1 MASIIGKTALVTGG
15 SRRIGAAIARTLH
28 SAGMNLALHY
38 RTAAVEAAAL
48 QEELNARRSASVLL
62 LQAELQDTAILPQ
75 LIEQTIVRW
84 GRLDLLVNNA
94 ACFYATP
101 LGTATEA
108 QWDELLGSNLKAP
121 FFLAQAAAPYLQSVN
136 GAIINVVDIYA
147 QRPLDGHP
155 IYCAAKAGLA
165 MLTQALAR
173 ELAPRVRVNGV
184 APGAILWPQTASSE
198 VQKTQTLSRVALQR
212 QGDPEDIAR
221 TLLFLV
227 RDGDYITGQIIAVD
241 GGRTLFM

>member
-1 MASIIGKTALVTGG
+1 LASIIGKTALLTGG

-28 SAGMNLALHY
+28 GAGMNLALHY
-38 RTAAVEAAAL
+38 RTSAAEAAAL

-62 LQAELQDTAILPQ
+62 LQAELRDTALLPS
-75 LIEQTIVRW
+75 LIEQTVARW

-101 LGTATEA
+101 LVSATEA

-121 FFLAQAAAPYLQSVN
+121 FFLAQAAAPYLQRVN

-173 ELAPRVRVNGV
+173 ELAPRARVNGV

-198 VQKTQTLSRVALQR
+198 VQQAQTLSRVALQR
-212 QGDPEDIAR
+212 QGDPGDIAR
-221 TLLFLV
+221 TLLFLA
-227 RDGDYITGQIIAVD
+227 RDGDYINGQIIAVD